1 MKKLFAYIV
10 ALGLVAT
17 LAWAPPATAYYKVQ
31 IVELSAYTISGGIP
45 IYKEI
50 PNGSKLTVSCSY
62 QLVAG
67 VGEVDPESSFRVV
80 ISDNGVIKDSI
91 LQEVVTSTT
100 VRKRVT
106 SYTVIG
112 PGPHTIKCQVFDELY
127 LGGKLTQKTLS
138 DEMTVSVN
146 VVADKGK
153 PIQDTKWPTAP
164 IIVTPGE
171 NQKVLAPVKILVKP
185 LNPLDKNC
193 TDNGVLRLSKEKK
206 GPKKLS
212 SALPFK
218 NCKPEGAIWELDLV
232 PGVYQI
238 RAKHTNK
245 KYNFESDWSAW
256 RTLEVVK

>member
-1 MKKLFAYIV
+1 MKKIPAYIIV
-10 ALGLVAT
+10 LGLVAT
-17 LAWAPPATAYYKVQ
+17 LAWAPLAAAYYKVQ

-67 VGEVDPESSFRVV
+67 VGKVDPDSNFRVV
-80 ISDNGVIKDSI
+80 ISDNGVVKDST
-91 LQEVVTSTT
+91 LQEVISSTT

-127 LGGKLTQKTLS
+127 SGGKLTQKTLS

-164 IIVTPGE
+164 IIVTPGQ

-185 LNPLDKNC
+185 RDPNKNC
-193 TDNGVLRLSKEKK
+193 TDNGVLMLSKEKK

-212 SALPFK
+212 KPLPFK
-218 NCKPEGAIWELDLV
+218 SCKPEGSIWELDLV
-232 PGVYQI
+232 PGEYQI

-245 KYNFESDWSAW
+245 KYNFESDWSDW
-256 RTLEVVK
+256 VTFEVVK

>member
-1 MKKLFAYIV
+1 MKKILAYIV
-10 ALGLVAT
+10 VLGLVAT
-17 LAWAPPATAYYKVQ
+17 LAWVTPAAAYYKVQ

-67 VGEVDPESSFRVV
+67 VGKVDPGSSFRVV
-80 ISDNGVIKDSI
+80 ISDNGVVKDST
-91 LQEVVTSTT
+91 LQAEVTT
-100 VRKRVT
+100 KVLKRVT

-127 LGGKLTQKTLS
+127 SGGKLTQKTLS

-171 NQKVLAPVKILVKP
+171 NQKVLSPVKILVKP
-185 LNPLDKNC
+185 RNPDKKC
-193 TDNGVLRLSKEKK
+193 TDNGVLWLSKGKQ

-212 SALPFK
+212 GPIPTK
-218 NCKPEGAIWELDLV
+218 NCKPEGAIWELDLI
-232 PGVYQI
+232 PGVYQVK
-238 RAKHTNK
+238 AKHTNK
-245 KYNFESDWSAW
+245 KYNFESDWSDW
-256 RTLEVVK
+256 VTFEVIK